1 MSPDDQ
7 VTNKPSA
14 SKSNEND
21 NASKPHSD
29 INTHTGL
36 IAWFARN
43 SVAANLLMIFILV
56 GGGLTISSI
65 NKQMFPQVKINWIS
79 YTAPYPGA
87 APQEV
92 EEGITIKIEEALE
105 TVQGLKRVITYSNR
119 NFSNGW
125 FEVDLDYDPQLVL
138 EEVKSAIDS
147 ISSFPDG
154 MERIKIEREKFR
166 QEVMYISL
174 YGDLTHVELKEL
186 GRKVHDEVQQLPL
199 INISEL
205 YSGLSY
211 EISIEVSKDKL
222 REYNLNFN
230 DVANAVRGYSRNMS
244 AGQIRAENGYIN
256 LRVENQAYRG
266 YQFEQI
272 PVVTLADGTRVLLGE
287 LATVIDGFEEGLQY
301 SKFNG
306 KNSITIFIGAADN
319 QSITDVADIVNK
331 FVEETSAQLPQG
343 VKLETWVDMTY
354 YLEGRLTMMMDNM
367 KSGAVLVFIML
378 ALFLRVRLAFW
389 VMMGLPVCFL
399 GTLLVMPMEFVNVT
413 INITSLFAFIL
424 VLGIVVDDAIVMGE
438 SAHEEI
444 ERHGHSTD
452 NVIRGV
458 KRVAMPATFGVL
470 TTIAVFI
477 PFVLGDGPESA
488 FGKSIG
494 FVVIFCLIFSL
505 IESKLILPAHLVNM
519 KIKEFNPKNPLDRAR
534 AWIDKSLQRF
544 IENVYRPYLQV
555 FLHYRYAVL
564 MFFISV
570 MLISAGL
577 FGGGIVRFVGQPKI
591 PHDFPRITVEMN
603 VDASEKSTLNTLLN
617 IQAVI
622 NQVDTEI
629 IAEQGKTE
637 QGREVQGQSMI
648 SDMQVEIRSRT
659 EGQIMV
665 KLVDPELRVMDT
677 FALADRWRKAIPNY
691 PGVKSLTISDNLFGG
706 GRDDGDIAFR
716 LESQNDAQLLLAA
729 KELKAKLNTLK
740 GVGDVNDSRQTSA
753 KEVQFELKPLAYSMG
768 LTLADIASQVGYSF
782 YGLEAQRI
790 LRDSE
795 EIKVMVRYPLA
806 ERSSVGHVDD
816 VMIQA
821 PNGAELPLSELAEII
836 LTDGVTRIRREN
848 GNRTINVWASVDA
861 DQVEPFEVTKEI
873 RDNFVPQLLRKYPLV
888 KSEVTGR
895 IQEEMESASE
905 QFRDFIISLMVIFSL
920 LAIPLKSYSQA
931 AMIMIVIPFGV
942 IGSVLGHLLLGMDLN
957 TFSIF
962 GILAAAGVVVNDSL
976 VMVDYVNNARKR
988 GESLKY
994 AVVHAGTKRFRAIM
1008 LTSITTFVG
1017 LVPIVFFET
1026 SMQALI
1032 VIPMAVSLS
1041 FGVLF
1046 ATVVTLVLIPSLY
1059 MIIEDIK
1066 TLFSRHKKQRHQ
1078 ADKINTTRLPTSQ

>member
-1 MSPDDQ
+1 MDD
-7 VTNKPSA
+7 TNK
-14 SKSNEND
+14 
-21 NASKPHSD
+21 
-29 INTHTGL
+29 GL

-56 GGGLTISSI
+56 GGALTISTI
-65 NKQMFPQVKINWIS
+65 NKQMFPQVNINWIS
-79 YTAPYPGA
+79 FTAPYPGA

-105 TVQGLKRVITYSNR
+105 TVQGLKRVITFSNR
-119 NFSNGW
+119 NYSNGW
-125 FEVDLDYDPQLVL
+125 FEVDLDYDPQVVL

-147 ISSFPDG
+147 IPSFPDG
-154 MERIKIEREKFR
+154 MERIKVEREKFR

-174 YGDLTHVELKEL
+174 YGDLTNAEFKEL
-186 GRKVHDEVQQLPL
+186 GRKVHDEVQQLPFV
-199 INISEL
+199 NISEL
-205 YSGLSY
+205 YSGLDY

-222 REYNLNFN
+222 REYDLNFR
-230 DVANAVRGYSRNMS
+230 DVAQAVRGYSRNMS

-266 YQFEQI
+266 HEFEQI
-272 PVVTLADGTRVLLGE
+272 PVVTLEDGTKVLLGDI
-287 LATVIDGFEEGLQY
+287 ATIVDGFKEGLQY

-306 KNSITIFIGAADN
+306 KNSVTIFIGAANN
-319 QSITDVADIVNK
+319 QSITDVAEVVNK
-331 FVEETSAQLPQG
+331 YVEEKSEMLPQG

-354 YLEGRLTMMMDNM
+354 YLEGRLSMMMDNM
-367 KSGAVLVFIML
+367 KSGAVLVFLML
-378 ALFLRVRLAFW
+378 ALFLHVRLAFW

-438 SAHEEI
+438 SAHDEI
-444 ERHGHSTD
+444 EQHGHSTE

-505 IESKLILPAHLVNM
+505 IESKLILPAHLVKM
-519 KIKEFNPKNPLDRAR
+519 KVKEFNPRNPIDRLR
-534 AWIDKSLQRF
+534 AGVDKRLKSF
-544 IENVYRPYLQV
+544 IVNYYQPGLTKCIE
-555 FLHYRYAVL
+555 YRYAVL
-564 MFFISV
+564 MFFISI

-577 FGGGIVRFVGQPKI
+577 FGGGFVRYLGQPKI
-591 PHDFPRITVEMN
+591 PHDFPRISVDMN
-603 VDASEKSTLNTLLN
+603 IDASEKATLNTLLS
-617 IQAVI
+617 IQKIVNRI
-622 NQVDTEI
+622 DNEI
-629 IAEQGKTE
+629 EAKY
-637 QGREVQGQSMI
+637 GQSMI
-648 SDMQVEIRSRT
+648 SDMQVDLRSRT
-659 EGQIMV
+659 RGQIMV

-677 FALADRWRKAIPNY
+677 FELADMWRNAIPNF
-691 PGVKSLTISDNLFGG
+691 PGVKSFNISDNLFGG

-716 LESQNDAQLLLAA
+716 LESQDDAQLLAAA
-729 KELKAKLNTLK
+729 KELKKKLNSLK

-753 KEVQFELKPLAYSMG
+753 KEVQFELKPLAYSLG
-768 LTLADIASQVGYSF
+768 LTLADIASQVSYSF

-795 EIKVMVRYPLA
+795 EVKVMVRYPLA
-806 ERSSVGHVDD
+806 QRSSVGHVDD

-821 PNGAELPLSELAEII
+821 PNGAELPLSELADIK
-836 LTDGVTRIRREN
+836 LTEGVTRIRREN

-861 DQVEPFEVTKEI
+861 EQVEPFEITKEI
-873 RDNFVPQLLRKYPLV
+873 RDNYVPQLLRKYPLV
-888 KSEVTGR
+888 KSEVSGR
-895 IQEEMESASE
+895 IQEELESAGE
-905 QFRDFIISLMVIFSL
+905 QFRDFMISLMVIFSL

-931 AMIMIVIPFGV
+931 VMIMVVIPFGV
-942 IGSVLGHLLLGMDLN
+942 IGAVIGHMIVGMDLN
-957 TFSIF
+957 MFSVF
-962 GILAAAGVVVNDSL
+962 GILAASGVVVNDSL
-976 VMVDYVNNARKR
+976 VMVDYVNNSRKS
-988 GESLKY
+988 GVKLKE
-994 AVVHAGTKRFRAIM
+994 AVIFAGTKRFRAIM
-1008 LTSITTFVG
+1008 LTSITTFIG

-1046 ATVVTLVLIPSLY
+1046 ATLVTLIFIPSLY
-1059 MIIEDIK
+1059 IIIEDFK
-1066 TLFSRHKKQRHQ
+1066 GLLKRKKKQPSHIEDNKELS
-1078 ADKINTTRLPTSQ
+1078 AN

>member
-1 MSPDDQ
+1 MSSHDS
-7 VTNKPSA
+7 TNEQKD
-14 SKSNEND
+14 NENL
-21 NASKPHSD
+21 NRPHDD
-29 INTHTGL
+29 IDTNSGL

-56 GGGLTISSI
+56 GGFLTISTIS
-65 NKQMFPQVKINWIS
+65 KQMFPQVEINWIS
-79 YTAPYPGA
+79 FAAPYPGA

-119 NFSNGW
+119 GYSNGW
-125 FEVDLDYDPQLVL
+125 FEVDLDYDPQIVL

-147 ISSFPDG
+147 IPSFPDG
-154 MERIKIEREKFR
+154 MERIKVEREKFR

-174 YGDLTHVELKEL
+174 FGDLTNGELKEL
-186 GRKVHDEVQQLPL
+186 GRKIHDEIQQLPFV
-199 INISEL
+199 NISEL
-205 YSGLSY
+205 FSGLGY

-222 REYNLNFN
+222 REYNLSFR
-230 DVANAVRGYSRNMS
+230 DVADAVRGHSRNMS

-256 LRVENQAYRG
+256 LRVESQAYRG
-266 YQFEQI
+266 HEFEQI
-272 PVVTLADGTRVLLGE
+272 PVVTLEDGTKVLLKDLG
-287 LATVIDGFEEGLQY
+287 TIIDGFEEGLQY

-306 KNSITIFIGAADN
+306 KNSITIFIGAANN
-319 QSITDVADIVNK
+319 QSITNVADVVNK
-331 FVEETSAQLPQG
+331 YVDEKREILPEGIQ
-343 VKLETWVDMTY
+343 LETWVDMTY
-354 YLEGRLTMMMDNM
+354 YLEGRLEMMMDNM

-444 ERHGHSTD
+444 EQHGHSTE

-505 IESKLILPAHLVNM
+505 IESKLILPAHLVKM
-519 KIKEFNPKNPLDRAR
+519 KVKEFNPKNPLDRAR
-534 AWIDKSLQRF
+534 AWIDTKLQYF
-544 IENVYRPYLQV
+544 IEYKYRPSLAV
-555 FLHYRYAVL
+555 FLQYRYAVL
-564 MFFISV
+564 MFFISI
-570 MLISAGL
+570 MMISAGL
-577 FGGGIVRFVGQPKI
+577 FGGGLVRYVGQPKI
-591 PHDFPRITVEMN
+591 PHDFPRVTVEMN
-603 VDASEKSTLNTLLN
+603 VDASEKATLETLLN
-617 IQAVI
+617 IQGVI
-622 NQVDTEI
+622 NKIDNEI
-629 IAEQGKTE
+629 EEKEGYT
-637 QGREVQGQSMI
+637 MI
-648 SDMQVEIRSRT
+648 SDMQVDLRSRT
-659 EGQIMV
+659 RGQIMV

-677 FALADRWRKAIPNY
+677 FELAELWRNAIPTY

-716 LESQNDAQLLLAA
+716 LESQDDAQLLAAA
-729 KELKAKLNTLK
+729 KELKVKLNTLK

-768 LTLADIASQVGYSF
+768 LTLADIASQVSYSF

-795 EIKVMVRYPLA
+795 EIKVMVRYPLE
-806 ERSSVGHVDD
+806 ERQSIGHVDD

-836 LTDGVTRIRREN
+836 VTDGVTRIRREN

-861 DQVEPFEVTKEI
+861 DQVEPFKVANDI

-888 KSEVTGR
+888 KSEVSGR
-895 IQEEMESASE
+895 IQEEMESAGE
-905 QFRDFIISLMVIFSL
+905 QFRNFMISLMVIFSL

-931 AMIMIVIPFGV
+931 VMIMIVIPFGV
-942 IGSVLGHLLLGMDLN
+942 IGAVMGHLILGMDLN
-957 TFSIF
+957 MFSVF
-962 GILAAAGVVVNDSL
+962 GILAASGVVVNDSL

-988 GESLKY
+988 GERLKD
-994 AVVHAGTKRFRAIM
+994 AVMHAGTKRFRAIM

-1026 SMQALI
+1026 SMQAMI

-1046 ATVVTLVLIPSLY
+1046 ATIVTLVLIPSLY
-1059 MIIEDIK
+1059 MIIEDLK
-1066 TLFSRHKKQRHQ
+1066 RVFSRKKNKVVT
-1078 ADKINTTRLPTSQ
+1078 AEIEANKEAVSS